1 MITDSV
7 TSSQMMAAEQDMVSA
22 LRARRAFLEQLLVEK
37 RELLNEICLQEAVR
51 ILDSLFWS

>member
-1 MITDSV
+1 MFTDSV

-51 ILDSLFWS
+51 ILDSLF